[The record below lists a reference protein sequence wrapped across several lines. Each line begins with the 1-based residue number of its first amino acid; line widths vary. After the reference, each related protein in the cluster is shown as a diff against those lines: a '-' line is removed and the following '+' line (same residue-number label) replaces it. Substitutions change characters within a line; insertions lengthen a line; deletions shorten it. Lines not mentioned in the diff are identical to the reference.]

1 MSAIELNAR
10 PSANFAAKL
19 KETAE
24 LLEQAA
30 QDYARTDASAPTRI
44 TLACS
49 LGAEDMVLVHLMD
62 ALQLD
67 IGIFVLETGQLH
79 AETLALLE
87 RLKARSR
94 SPVEVFTPA
103 PASVLQF
110 VSQNGKDA
118 MVQSIPLRKAC
129 CDIRKM
135 EPLTRAL
142 AGKAAWITGLRR
154 EQSGARAE
162 VPLIDRSDPLR
173 VKFNPLS
180 HWTWGDVWHF
190 IGMKK
195 IDYNPLHDQFYPSIG
210 CAPCTRA
217 VSAGEDFRAGRWWW
231 EDDAAKECGLH
242 VGPNNAALQSN
253 PLLTKDQSK
262 KAPG

>member
-1 MSAIELNAR
+1 MSAINLNAR

-24 LLEQAA
+24 LLEAAA
-30 QDYARTDASAPTRI
+30 QDFAPTHAATPPRI

-49 LGAEDMVLVHLMD
+49 LGAEDMVLVHLIHE
-62 ALQLD
+62 LQLD

-79 AETLALLE
+79 PETLALLD

-94 SPVEVFTPA
+94 TPVEVFTPVH
-103 PASVLQF
+103 ASVLQF
-110 VSQNGKDA
+110 VSHNGTDA
-118 MVQSIPLRKAC
+118 MYQSITLRKAC

-135 EPLTRAL
+135 EPLSRAL
-142 AGKAAWITGLRR
+142 AGKDAWITGLRR
-154 EQSGARAE
+154 EQSGARAD
-162 VPLIDRSDPLR
+162 VPLIDRSDPRR

-190 IGMKK
+190 IAMQK

-231 EDDAAKECGLH
+231 EDEAAKECGLH
-242 VGPNNAALQSN
+242 IGQISNALSSSLSQI
-253 PLLTKDQSK
+253 KDQPE
-262 KAPG
+262 KALA